1 MEALSGDSTLVL
13 PEFDRPPADPLTLAR
28 EWLAAAEAAG
38 VREPRAATLATAT
51 ASGRVS
57 ARTLLIKDIGPAGVI
72 MGFSEA
78 SRKGRELSENPRAVI
93 NLYWRERL
101 QQLTVAGTLSPAGD
115 AESDALFQ
123 DRVRGAQAVAATAHQ
138 SDVLADVAGLRETVD
153 QVAAAPG
160 PIPRPAG
167 WHAWLLVPD
176 ELEFWHGSTDRFHR
190 RLRYLKDGAGF
201 RAERLQP

>member
-1 MEALSGDSTLVL
+1 MEALSGDSTLAL
-13 PEFDRPPADPLTLAR
+13 PEFDRPPADPLALAR
-28 EWLAAAEAAG
+28 EWVDVAEATG

-72 MGFSEA
+72 MGFSET
-78 SRKGRELSENPRAVI
+78 SRKGRELTENPRAVI

-101 QQLTVAGTLSPAGD
+101 QQLTIAGTLSPAGD
-115 AESDALFQ
+115 AESDRLFA

-138 SDVLADVAGLRETVD
+138 SGVLADVAALRETVD
-153 QVAAAPG
+153 RLAASSE

-176 ELEFWHGSTDRFHR
+176 ELEFWHGSPDRFHR

>member
-1 MEALSGDSTLVL
+1 MATLSGDSSLVL
-13 PEFDRPPADPLTLAR
+13 PEFDRPPADPLALAA

-51 ASGRVS
+51 ADGRVS

-72 MGFSEA
+72 MGFSA
-78 SRKGRELSENPRAVI
+78 TSRKGRELSENRRAVI
-93 NLYWRERL
+93 NFYWRERL
-101 QQLTVAGTLSPAGD
+101 QQVTVAGTLSPVDD
-115 AESDALFQ
+115 AESDRQFRE
-123 DRVRGAQAVAATAHQ
+123 RVRGAQAIATLSRQSAQLTDVGALRGAVDRLVA
-138 SDVLADVAGLRETVD
+138 SAGEL
-153 QVAAAPG
+153 
-160 PIPRPAG
+160 PRPAG

-190 RLRYLKDGAGF
+190 RLRYLKDGDGF